1 MKFDGKKKMKFTK
14 KESYEREKLNENRK
28 YDDKMNRE

>member
-1 MKFDGKKKMKFTK
+1 MKKKMKFNK
-14 KESYEREKLNENRK
+14 KKSYEREKLNENRK